1 MVEFLFTAPVICSR
15 RAPMPGSIGTPDALQ
30 PRPPVARLPPSLGAL
45 GVWFFFLLSSPF
57 FCYFLSCLAST
68 LTSVKPFHQAIFSAL
83 FISVE
88 FFLQSVFFLSFLCSS
103 VKPFLQSAFFFLLI
117 LVHFSRVISSISF
130 FLIILVLISQAL
142 SSVFFTSC
150 LPSFFTSVKPFL
162 LHLFFYSQPCPCFSQ
177 AFFVCHSPFN
187 SSLRCLFPF
196 TQTILSGFPQHRS
209 LFVSLPL
216 SSV

>member
-1 MVEFLFTAPVICSR
+1 
-15 RAPMPGSIGTPDALQ
+15 MPGSIGTPDTLQ

-45 GVWFFFLLSSPF
+45 RVCFFSSFSVKPFLQA
-57 FCYFLSCLAST
+57 FLSCLASSF
-68 LTSVKPFHQAIFSAL
+68 TSVKPFLQAIFSAL

-162 LHLFFYSQPCPCFSQ
+162 LHLFF
-177 AFFVCHSPFN
+177 
-187 SSLRCLFPF
+187 L
-196 TQTILSGFPQHRS
+196 
-209 LFVSLPL
+209 
-216 SSV
+216 